1 MTDSQAPTIE
11 VGMEARCSDGE
22 HLGLVTASDS
32 ATDIVVNRG
41 FLFPSD
47 YYVPRTAID
56 SVDGRT
62 VRLNVTW
69 SQATDGS
76 WLNTA
81 AFWGNQFTRCFNRL
95 PGLIES
101 VQESAVT
108 HLEAF
113 AADAQTG
120 KNMSPHRLDSAI
132 QAFSMFMV
140 GEAAKASRANRGTP
154 TNERS

>member
-1 MTDSQAPTIE
+1 MADSQVE
-11 VGMEARCSDGE
+11 VGMEVRCSDGLQ
-22 HLGLVTASDS
+22 LGIVTAADS
-32 ATDIVVNRG
+32 ATDIVVSRG
-41 FLFPSD
+41 FLFFSD

-81 AFWGNQFTRCFNRL
+81 AFWGNQFTQCLNRL
-95 PGLIES
+95 PGLIEP
-101 VQESAVT
+101 VQESAVA

-120 KNMSPHRLDSAI
+120 KNMSPDKLDSAI
-132 QAFSMFMV
+132 QAFSMFMA
-140 GEAAKASRANRGTP
+140 GEAAKASRANRGAP